1 MDGSPTNRPFIL
13 DQKPWR
19 FVPGFF
25 PVLPAAGACAGD
37 LPFAA
42 PGFALGLGVP
52 LVGAPPSTCPVNS
65 HSGSTCD
72 SRINRIDRGSGSGGG
87 CGDSDENVSGGIITF
102 HVGASSA
109 LVVESAFFGW
119 AIGWLSLALAGT
131 LNSTAG
137 CPPLAGGL
145 AGGFTVL
152 ADVGVMVASGAV
164 RYGRGAF
171 TAGDVAAE
179 LEVPSG
185 APGDGG

>member
-1 MDGSPTNRPFIL
+1 LDGSPTNRPFIL

-19 FVPGFF
+19 FAPGFF
-25 PVLPAAGACAGD
+25 PVFPATGACAGD
-37 LPFAA
+37 GPLAGRAFA
-42 PGFALGLGVP
+42 FGLGVL
-52 LVGAPPSTCPVNS
+52 LVGVPASTCPVNS

-87 CGDSDENVSGGIITF
+87 CGDSAENVSGGIITF

-109 LVVESAFFGW
+109 LVVESAFLGG
-119 AIGWLSLALAGT
+119 AMGRLSLALAGT

-137 CPPLAGGL
+137 CPPLAGGF

-164 RYGRGAF
+164 RYARGAF

-179 LEVPSG
+179 LTVPSG